1 MSQDIQ
7 HRIIQIIAKE
17 AQIDPERLRPEST
30 MDDFDIPS
38 ISQFEVLFAIEEAFD
53 VELPEEPKDLTLG
66 GLVAEVSRLVAAKVK
81 T

>member
-1 MSQDIQ
+1 MTQDIQ

-30 MDDFDIPS
+30 MDDFEIPS

-66 GLVAEVSRLVAAKVK
+66 GLAAEVSRLVAAKAK

>member
-1 MSQDIQ
+1 
-7 HRIIQIIAKE
+7 
-17 AQIDPERLRPEST
+17 

-66 GLVAEVSRLVAAKVK
+66 GLGGNLRLGNFGFFREICRKGRRGNDVFA
-81 T
+81 TGYY